1 MLLAKF
7 EFIQLLCA
15 EIFSDLLYFW
25 LLENLFLGFRFFLST
40 LYILAPIYPTPIE
53 AVRKFEDKINKNA
66 KALKIHSVIL
76 LDLFPQLHILFNS
89 LHVANNNYFNG
100 NFWFNALDMHTF
112 MLSGSRSVR
121 NGIPFSDSRHFRS

>member
-1 MLLAKF
+1 MLTYFKLFSSCVPKF
-7 EFIQLLCA
+7 FVICC
-15 EIFSDLLYFW
+15 ISDYLRAFFFDSYF
-25 LLENLFLGFRFFLST
+25 FFT
-40 LYILAPIYPTPIE
+40 LYILAPIYPTPID
-53 AVRKFEDKINKNA
+53 AVRKFDDKIIKTA
-66 KALKIHSVIL
+66 KVLKIHSVIF
-76 LDLFPQLHILFNS
+76 LDLFSQLHILFNS